1 MKNDLKMMKQQMKKP
16 RRKFH
21 VDQYPFLPRLVAGM
35 IRLLH
40 WTCRFTVLGFEHVE
54 DAWNFR
60 DSVICTAWHFAF
72 PAVIYHLRD
81 KNGMLMVSRSRDGEW
96 VARVL
101 SYLGFQT
108 ARGSPEKGG
117 GMAVRQLIAHIR
129 KGYSA
134 GFIADGS
141 QGPALVAQKGI
152 LVLAAHT
159 QAPLIPMS
167 MAANPCWRFKSW
179 DRTVL
184 AKPFSRIAIGFGSP
198 IHVER
203 GATPDRLEEIRI
215 HLQNSMNELTLKCE
229 RVLGK
234 T

>member
-1 MKNDLKMMKQQMKKP
+1 LTRPAKKSS
-16 RRKFH
+16 RRKWH
-21 VDQYPFLPRLVAGM
+21 VDQFPFLPRMLAGL

-40 WTCRFTVLGFEHVE
+40 GTCRLTVLGHEHVE
-54 DAWNFR
+54 AAWSYR
-60 DSVICTAWHFAF
+60 SSVICTAWHFAF

-101 SYLGFQT
+101 SYLGFKT

-117 GMAVRQLIAHIR
+117 GMAIRQLIAHIR
-129 KGYSA
+129 SGYSA

-141 QGPALVAQKGI
+141 QGPARIAQKGI

-159 QAPLIPMS
+159 RAPLVPVS
-167 MAANPCWRFKSW
+167 MAADPCWRFRSW

-184 AKPFSRIAIGFGSP
+184 AKPFSRIVIAFGSP
-198 IHVER
+198 IEVAI
-203 GATPDRLEEIRI
+203 GASPDQIEDIRI
-215 HLQNSMNELTLKCE
+215 ALQSSLNELTMKCE
-229 RVLGK
+229 EALRPVR
-234 T
+234 